1 VKGKGAVGDAF
12 GALFLLVVLYML
24 VRPSSPAP
32 AIVKAVTDAF
42 NGLVHLA
49 TQG

>member
-1 VKGKGAVGDAF
+1 MTKGAVGEFAA
-12 GALFLLVVLYML
+12 GVFLLVVLYML
-24 VRPSSPAP
+24 VRPGSPAP
-32 AIVKAVTDAF
+32 DIINTVTSAF